1 MRIADAARRAAA
13 RPERSDTVLAA
24 ALALQL
30 LPLLLLLQR
39 VVTVDGPAHLLGASV
54 LNRYGDA
61 GAELVRRFY
70 EVDLR
75 PVPNLLTTFV
85 LAGLLHVLGPDAAER
100 LLVGGYVVLLVLGLR
115 YALRGLDPRAG
126 WLAVAALPFVGNYLF
141 YYGFYNFCLAL
152 GLALLVVGLA
162 LRRRAGWSPLSCLA
176 LAALLLVTWSAHL
189 LPLLVAGLFVAVLS
203 LARVVADR
211 AAGERPARAVV
222 RHLLGPALAGVPV
235 LALTLVFL
243 ASSAAERGEPVRR
256 SWVDLVTGL
265 VTLGRPLVVYSYA
278 EYVPAVAVAATLAVL
293 AVRARGRPR
302 TPERLALAVTAA
314 LCTVLY
320 ALSPDR
326 YGPEYGF
333 LNDRWSF
340 FPPLFL
346 LLWAAG
352 PPPGPRARRAVVGAL
367 LGAAVALTAIRV
379 PTEVRYQRDVA
390 ELLSVTGDVPQ
401 GSALVRL
408 QLWRDPPVGGPVR
421 NSARDPLRH
430 EPSRLAVLVDGVD
443 VGHYEAVYGYFPTRF
458 RPGDDPRRRL
468 DPTLV
473 GLDSIPPVIDLD
485 PAGDVDVVL
494 VIGRNQAAPEVL
506 ADPQTRVVLA
516 QLEAGYERT
525 AVSERSGLVEVWQR
539 R

>member
-1 MRIADAARRAAA
+1 MRIADAARRTAA
-13 RPERSDTVLAA
+13 RSRPADRVLAA

-30 LPLLLLLQR
+30 LPLLLLRR
-39 VVTVDGPAHLLGASV
+39 VVTVDGPAHLLGGSV
-54 LNRYGDA
+54 LARYGDA
-61 GAELVRRFY
+61 GAEVVHRFY

-75 PVPNLLTTFV
+75 PVPNLLTTVV
-85 LAGLLHVLGPDAAER
+85 LAGLLHVIGPDPAER
-100 LLVGGYVVLLVLGLR
+100 LLVAAYVVLLVLGLR
-115 YALRGLDPRAG
+115 YALRGVDPRAG

-141 YYGFYNFCLAL
+141 YYGFYNFCL
-152 GLALLVVGLA
+152 GLALSLLVVGLA
-162 LRRRAGWSPLSCLA
+162 LRRRDGWSPLSCVG

-189 LPLLVAGLFVAVLS
+189 LPLLVAGLFV
-203 LARVVADR
+203 VVVSV
-211 AAGERPARAVV
+211 ARAVDARRSGGGFL
-222 RHLLGPALAGVPV
+222 RHLLGPTLAGLPV

-243 ASSAAERGEPVRR
+243 AGSAAERGEPVRR
-256 SWVDLVTGL
+256 SWVDLATGL
-265 VTLGRPLVVYSYA
+265 LTLGRPLVVYSYA
-278 EYVPAVAVAATLAVL
+278 EYVPAVVVAATLLVL

-302 TPERLALAVTAA
+302 TPERLALGVTTA
-314 LCTVLY
+314 LCTLLY
-320 ALSPDR
+320 AVSPDR

-352 PPPGPRARRAVVGAL
+352 PPPSARARRAAVGAL
-367 LGAAVALTAIRV
+367 LGAALVLTAMRV

-390 ELLSVTGDVPQ
+390 ELLSVAADVPR

-421 NSARDPLRH
+421 NRARDPLRH

-468 DPTLV
+468 DPTLL
-473 GLDSIPPVIDLD
+473 GLDAVPPVIDLIAARD
-485 PAGDVDVVL
+485 DVDVVL
-494 VIGRNQAAPEVL
+494 VIGRDRASPQVL
-506 ADPQTRVVLA
+506 TEAQPLLA
-516 QLEAGYERT
+516 QLAAGYERT
-525 AVSERSGLVEVWQR
+525 AVSERTGLVEVWQR